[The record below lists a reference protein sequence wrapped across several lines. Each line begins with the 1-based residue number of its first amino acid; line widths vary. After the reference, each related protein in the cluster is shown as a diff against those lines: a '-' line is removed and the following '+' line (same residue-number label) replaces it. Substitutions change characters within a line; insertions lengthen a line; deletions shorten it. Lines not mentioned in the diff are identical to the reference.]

1 MLAEI
6 LPPAVNAV
14 MCEIFPLLWLGVL
27 PALIGAGMYW
37 LAFKIDP
44 WAGYGPDIEFW
55 DGKR

>member
-1 MLAEI
+1 MLAEL

-14 MCEIFPLLWLGVL
+14 MCEIFPAVYYLVGIGGSGALL
-27 PALIGAGMYW
+27 YW

-55 DGKR
+55 DGK